1 MKKIIVFVLA
11 LMILLM
17 GNACSKQEEPQLSIS
32 EAQIKDI
39 CELAVLECYYH
50 NVAKFDDKDP
60 EKFLFWTKNKRFW
73 IEYDGI
79 VKMGIDASLVDVEPA
94 GTEITITIPPAFA
107 RDPQVDSSSLT
118 KDSYI
123 VDKNST
129 EITAE
134 DEQEAF
140 KQAQAELKEMA
151 ETDQVMLNIAQ
162 QRAKKLL
169 EDYVANIGKLTD
181 TQYTIKWVEV
191 DAQGNPI

>member
-11 LMILLM
+11 LMILLI
-17 GNACSKQEEPQLSIS
+17 GSACSKQEEPQLSIS

-94 GTEITITIPPAFA
+94 GTEIT
-107 RDPQVDSSSLT
+107 
-118 KDSYI
+118 
-123 VDKNST
+123 
-129 EITAE
+129 
-134 DEQEAF
+134 
-140 KQAQAELKEMA
+140 
-151 ETDQVMLNIAQ
+151 
-162 QRAKKLL
+162 
-169 EDYVANIGKLTD
+169 
-181 TQYTIKWVEV
+181 
-191 DAQGNPI
+191 